1 MRDNVV
7 IEDATIVSM
16 VADEKFTAEI
26 PCLQN
31 QAEALKTVNTGCGA
45 CARRRQEAQRQA
57 FSNIKTCLAGMD
69 VAHKAKLKE
78 LLDTQQVKLVFVSA
92 TGQVSSITF

>member
-1 MRDNVV
+1 MHTLVV
-7 IEDATIVSM
+7 IEDATIASM
-16 VADEKFTAEI
+16 INDTKFTSEI

-31 QAEALKTVNTGCGA
+31 QASVFRASGGGCGA

-57 FSNIKTCLAGMD
+57 LSNIKTCLAGLAPD
-69 VAHKAKLKE
+69 KKAKLKE